1 MKGFVLALGVGLST
15 LGLADTASAAG
26 PPRGGNGG
34 YNRSYSNYNRGHS
47 NYNRGY
53 SNYNR
58 EYSNYNRGFQPS
70 FGYRSYSPFQSY
82 GYPAYDYSGMGYRR
96 PVFSFGLSFIR

>member
-1 MKGFVLALGVGLST
+1 MKGIVLALGVGLST

-34 YNRSYSNYNRGHS
+34 YNRSYSNGYGQRGYS

-53 SNYNR
+53 SNF
-58 EYSNYNRGFQPS
+58 NRGGYSYQPY
-70 FGYRSYSPFQSY
+70 GYSPYRSY
-82 GYPAYDYSGMGYRR
+82 GYPAYGYSPYGYSGLSYGR
-96 PVFSFGLSFIR
+96 PILSFGLSFIR